1 MIFETI
7 AVCSIGYATLSV
19 LGWLIDSGNAL
30 PKSTYFTEY
39 RNYQRKLSNY

>member
-1 MIFETI
+1 MIFELI
-7 AVCSIGYATLSV
+7 VLCYASYAILST
-19 LGWLIDSGNAL
+19 LGWIIDKL